1 MARFNAKE
9 YLLNTKTGV
18 LHLNGYCHH
27 VKNLNGIM
35 QFDTEEEAYAFDKNG
50 IRMCKTCLN
59 NKK

>member
-18 LHLNGYCHH
+18 LHLNGHCHH

-35 QFDTEEEAYAFDKNG
+35 QFDKDMLDSGIITPDEFDN
-50 IRMCKTCLN
+50 I
-59 NKK
+59 KKQLL